1 MAVLYREA
9 SFLLLYSMVCTG
21 NNLGMELDPRLK
33 DFRNFL
39 YIVWKHLNLPDP
51 TQLQYDIAKRMETGP
66 DRQIVEAFR
75 GVGKSWIA
83 SAFVCHQLLVD
94 PSKNILVVSASKN
107 RASDFTTFTLR
118 LINEIP
124 VLNHLVP
131 REEQRNSKESFDVGP
146 APASHAPS
154 VKSVGITGQIT
165 GSRADIVIAD
175 DIETSGNSQ
184 TELMRIKLAESVK
197 EFDAVIKPNGRII
210 FLGTPQ
216 TENSLYE
223 KLEGRGYMA
232 RIWPVRIPTQE
243 QRERYG
249 NRLSPI
255 VSSSNTEIGLTT
267 EPSRFTDEDLTL
279 REASYGR
286 SGFALQFMLDP
297 RLSDANRYPLK
308 LSDLV
313 VHSLDPKRGPSHI
326 VWSNAPDC
334 RLNDLPNVGFDGDAY
349 FRPMQVSSEFS
360 EYQGCVIAIDP
371 SGRGKDET
379 SYAIVKCLHG
389 QLFLVDIG
397 GFRSGYTMETLETI
411 VRQAKIHGCNYAV
424 YEANFGDGMFGEL
437 IKPVFGRIHPCTI
450 EEVRHSAQKE
460 KRIIDTL
467 EPVMNQHRLIVDPKV
482 IEKDFQSIEGD
493 GEVLSRYRL
502 FYQMSRLTRD
512 RGSLAQDDR
521 LDALAIAVSYWV
533 QAMARDTEIAH
544 KEHKDEL
551 FQKEL
556 DKFMESAIGN
566 RSKQRNWLDL

>member
-1 MAVLYREA
+1 M
-9 SFLLLYSMVCTG
+9 
-21 NNLGMELDPRLK
+21 NQIDPRLK

-51 TQLQYDIAKRMETGP
+51 TPLQYDIAQRMEVGP

-94 PSKNILVVSASKN
+94 PTKNILVVSASKN

-232 RIWPVRIPTQE
+232 RIWPVRIPSEE
-243 QRERYG
+243 QRVRYG
-249 NRLSPI
+249 VRLSPYI
-255 VSSSNTEIGLTT
+255 SSSNGQSGTTT
-267 EPSRFTDEDLTL
+267 EPTRFTDEDLII
-279 REASYGR
+279 RESSYGR

-308 LSDLV
+308 LSDLI
-313 VHSLDPKRGPSHI
+313 VHSLDPKRGPSHL
-326 VWSNAPDC
+326 VWSNGPDC
-334 RLNDLPNVGFDGDAY
+334 RVNDLPNVGFDGDAY
-349 FRPMQVSSEFS
+349 YRPMQVSSEFS

-411 VRQAKIHGCNYAV
+411 VRQAKLHGCNYAI

-450 EEVRHSAQKE
+450 EEVRHSTQKE

-493 GEVLSRYRL
+493 GETLARYRL

-512 RGSLAQDDR
+512 KGSLAQDDR

-533 QAMARDTEIAH
+533 QAMARDTELAH
-544 KEHKDEL
+544 KQHKDEL

-556 DKFMESAIGN
+556 DKFMESAIGS

>member
-1 MAVLYREA
+1 
-9 SFLLLYSMVCTG
+9 
-21 NNLGMELDPRLK
+21 MELDPRLK

-249 NRLSPI
+249 NRLSPL
-255 VSSSNTEIGLTT
+255 VSSSSTQIGLTT

-556 DKFMESAIGN
+556 DKFMESAIGK
-566 RSKQRNWLDL
+566 RSKPKNWLTL

>member
-1 MAVLYREA
+1 M
-9 SFLLLYSMVCTG
+9 STI
-21 NNLGMELDPRLK
+21 DPRLK

-51 TQLQYDIAKRMETGP
+51 TPLQYDIAQRMETGP

-83 SAFVCHQLLVD
+83 SAFVCHQLLIN
-94 PSKNILVVSASKN
+94 PTKNILVVSASKN

-124 VLNHLVP
+124 ILQHLVP

-165 GSRADIVIAD
+165 GSRADIIIAD
-175 DIETSGNSQ
+175 DIETSANSQ

-197 EFDAVIKPNGRII
+197 EFDAVIKPGGRVV

-223 KLEGRGYMA
+223 KLESRGYMA
-232 RIWPVRIPTQE
+232 RIWPVRMPNDE

-249 NRLSPI
+249 IRLAPY
-255 VSSSNTEIGLTT
+255 VSSANIASGTTT
-267 EPSRFTDEDLTL
+267 EPTRFTDEDLTL

-297 RLSDANRYPLK
+297 RLSDVNRYPLK

-313 VHSLDPKRGPSHI
+313 VHSLDPKRGPSHL
-326 VWSNAPDC
+326 VWCNSPEH
-334 RLNDLPNVGFDGDAY
+334 RYNDIPNVGFDGDAY
-349 FRPMQVSSEFS
+349 YRPMSVSSEFT
-360 EYQGCVIAIDP
+360 EYQGSVIAIDP

-379 SYAIVKCLHG
+379 AYAIVKCLHG

-411 VRQAKIHGCNYAV
+411 VRQAKLHGCNYAV

-450 EEVRHSAQKE
+450 EEVKHSSQKE

-467 EPVMNQHRLIVDPKV
+467 EPVMNQHRLIVDPRV
-482 IEKDFQSIEGD
+482 IEKDYQSIQSD
-493 GEVLSRYRL
+493 GEIQERYRL
-502 FYQMSRLTRD
+502 FYQMSRITKD

-533 QAMARDTEIAH
+533 QAMARDTELAHRQH
-544 KEHKDEL
+544 KEEL

-556 DKFMESAIGN
+556 DKFMENAIGN
-566 RSKQRNWLDL
+566 RSKRANSWINI

>member
-1 MAVLYREA
+1 
-9 SFLLLYSMVCTG
+9 
-21 NNLGMELDPRLK
+21 
-33 DFRNFL
+33 
-39 YIVWKHLNLPDP
+39 
-51 TQLQYDIAKRMETGP
+51 METGP

-83 SAFVCHQLLVD
+83 SAFVCHQLLIN
-94 PSKNILVVSASKN
+94 PTKNILVVSASKN

-124 VLNHLVP
+124 ILQHLVP

-165 GSRADIVIAD
+165 GSRADIIIAD
-175 DIETSGNSQ
+175 DIETSANSQ

-197 EFDAVIKPNGRII
+197 EFDAVIKPGGRVV

-223 KLEGRGYMA
+223 KLESRGYMA
-232 RIWPVRIPTQE
+232 RIWPVRMPNDE

-249 NRLSPI
+249 IRLAPY
-255 VSSSNTEIGLTT
+255 VSSANIASGTTT
-267 EPSRFTDEDLTL
+267 EPTRFTDEDLTL

-297 RLSDANRYPLK
+297 RLSDVNRYPLK

-313 VHSLDPKRGPSHI
+313 VHSLDPKRGPSHL
-326 VWSNAPDC
+326 VWCNSPEH
-334 RLNDLPNVGFDGDAY
+334 RYNDIPNVGFDGDAY
-349 FRPMQVSSEFS
+349 YRPMSVSSEFT
-360 EYQGCVIAIDP
+360 EYQGSVIAIDP

-379 SYAIVKCLHG
+379 AYAIVKCLHG

-411 VRQAKIHGCNYAV
+411 VRQAKLHGCNYAV

-450 EEVRHSAQKE
+450 EEVKHSSQKE

-467 EPVMNQHRLIVDPKV
+467 EPVMNQHRLIVDPRV
-482 IEKDFQSIEGD
+482 IEKDYQSIQSD
-493 GEVLSRYRL
+493 GEIQERYRL
-502 FYQMSRLTRD
+502 FYQMSRITKD

-533 QAMARDTEIAH
+533 QAMARDTELAHRQH
-544 KEHKDEL
+544 KEEL

-556 DKFMESAIGN
+556 DKFMENAIGN
-566 RSKQRNWLDL
+566 RSKRANSWINI

>member
-1 MAVLYREA
+1 M
-9 SFLLLYSMVCTG
+9 
-21 NNLGMELDPRLK
+21 NQIDPRLK

-51 TQLQYDIAKRMETGP
+51 TPLQYDIAKRMESGP

-94 PSKNILVVSASKN
+94 PTKNILVVSASKN

-124 VLNHLVP
+124 VLNHLIP

-165 GSRADIVIAD
+165 GSRADLVIAD

-223 KLEGRGYMA
+223 KLETRGYLA
-232 RIWPVRIPTQE
+232 RIWPVRMPTQE

-249 NRLSPI
+249 GRLSPI
-255 VSSSNTEIGLTT
+255 ISSSNQTSGVTT
-267 EPSRFTDEDLTL
+267 EPTRFTDEDLTL

-313 VHSLDPKRGPSHI
+313 VHSLDPKRGPSYV
-326 VWSNAPDC
+326 VWSNSPEL
-334 RLNDLPNVGFDGDAY
+334 RVNDMPNVGFDGDAY
-349 FRPMQVSSEFS
+349 YRPMQVASEFT
-360 EYQGCVIAIDP
+360 EFQGCVIAIDP

-450 EEVRHSAQKE
+450 EEVKHSAQKE

-482 IEKDFQSIEGD
+482 IEKDYQSIEGD
-493 GEVLSRYRL
+493 GETQARYRL
-502 FYQMSRLTRD
+502 FYQMSRITRD

-521 LDALAIAVSYWV
+521 LDALAIAVNYWV
-533 QAMARDTEIAH
+533 QAMARDTQLAHQQH
-544 KEHKDEL
+544 KEEL
-551 FQKEL
+551 LQKEL
-556 DKFMESAIGN
+556 DKFMQSAIG
-566 RSKQRNWLDL
+566 RKQSNQSWLNI

>member
-1 MAVLYREA
+1 MDQI
-9 SFLLLYSMVCTG
+9 
-21 NNLGMELDPRLK
+21 DPRLK

-51 TQLQYDIAKRMETGP
+51 TPLQYDIAKRMEGGP

-94 PSKNILVVSASKN
+94 PTKNILVVSASKN

-124 VLNHLVP
+124 VLNHLIP

-197 EFDAVIKPNGRII
+197 EFDAVIKPSGRII

-223 KLEGRGYMA
+223 KLESRGYMA
-232 RIWPVRIPTQE
+232 RIWPVRIPSEE
-243 QRERYG
+243 QRVRYG
-249 NRLSPI
+249 LRLSPYI
-255 VSSSNTEIGLTT
+255 SAYNGQSGTTT
-267 EPSRFTDEDLTL
+267 EPTRFTDEDLIV
-279 REASYGR
+279 RESSYGR

-308 LSDLV
+308 LSDLI
-313 VHSLDPKRGPSHI
+313 VHSLDPKRGPSHL

-334 RLNDLPNVGFDGDAY
+334 RVNDLPNVGFDGDAY
-349 FRPMQVSSEFS
+349 YRPMQVSSEFS
-360 EYQGCVIAIDP
+360 EYQGCVVAIDP

-411 VRQAKIHGCNYAV
+411 VRQAKLHGCNYAI

-450 EEVRHSAQKE
+450 EEVRHSTQKE

-493 GEVLSRYRL
+493 GETLARYRL

-533 QAMARDTEIAH
+533 QAMARDTELAH
-544 KEHKDEL
+544 KQHKEEL

-556 DKFMESAIGN
+556 DKFMESAIGK
-566 RSKQRNWLDL
+566 RSTPKNWLDL

>member
-1 MAVLYREA
+1 M
-9 SFLLLYSMVCTG
+9 SQ
-21 NNLGMELDPRLK
+21 LDPRLK

-51 TQLQYDIAKRMETGP
+51 TPLQYDIAQRMETGP

-83 SAFVCHQLLVD
+83 SAFVCHQLLIN
-94 PSKNILVVSASKN
+94 PTKNILVVSASKN

-124 VLNHLVP
+124 ILQHLVP

-165 GSRADIVIAD
+165 GSRADIIIAD
-175 DIETSGNSQ
+175 DIETSANSQ

-197 EFDAVIKPNGRII
+197 EFDAVIKPGGRVV

-223 KLEGRGYMA
+223 KLESRGYMA
-232 RIWPVRIPTQE
+232 RIWPVRMPNDE

-249 NRLSPI
+249 IRLAPY
-255 VSSSNTEIGLTT
+255 VSSSNITSGTTT
-267 EPSRFTDEDLTL
+267 EPTRFTDEDLTL

-297 RLSDANRYPLK
+297 RLSDVNRYPLK

-313 VHSLDPKRGPSHI
+313 VHSLDPKRGPSHL
-326 VWSNAPDC
+326 VWCNSPEH
-334 RLNDLPNVGFDGDAY
+334 RYNDIPNVGFDGDAY
-349 FRPMQVSSEFS
+349 YRPMSVSSEFT
-360 EYQGCVIAIDP
+360 EYQGSVIAIDP

-379 SYAIVKCLHG
+379 AYAIVKCLHG

-411 VRQAKIHGCNYAV
+411 VRQAKLHGCNYAV

-450 EEVRHSAQKE
+450 EEVKHSSQKE

-467 EPVMNQHRLIVDPKV
+467 EPVMNQHRLIVDPRV
-482 IEKDFQSIEGD
+482 IEKDYQSIQSD
-493 GEVLSRYRL
+493 GEIQERYRL
-502 FYQMSRLTRD
+502 FYQMSRITKD

-533 QAMARDTEIAH
+533 QAMARDTELAHRQH
-544 KEHKDEL
+544 KEEL

-556 DKFMESAIGN
+556 DKFMENAIGN
-566 RSKQRNWLDL
+566 RSKRANSWINI

>member
-1 MAVLYREA
+1 M
-9 SFLLLYSMVCTG
+9 
-21 NNLGMELDPRLK
+21 NQIDPRLK
-33 DFRNFL
+33 DYRNFL

-51 TQLQYDIAKRMETGP
+51 TPLQYDIAKRMESGP

-94 PSKNILVVSASKN
+94 PTKNILVVSASKN

-124 VLNHLVP
+124 VLSHLIP

-165 GSRADIVIAD
+165 GSRADLVIAD

-223 KLEGRGYMA
+223 KLETRGYLA
-232 RIWPVRIPTQE
+232 RIWPVRMPTQE

-249 NRLSPI
+249 GRLSPI
-255 VSSSNTEIGLTT
+255 ISSSNQPSGATT
-267 EPSRFTDEDLTL
+267 EPTRFTDEDLTL

-313 VHSLDPKRGPSHI
+313 VHSLDPKRGPSYV
-326 VWSNAPDC
+326 VWSNSPEL
-334 RLNDLPNVGFDGDAY
+334 RVNDMPNVGFDGDAY
-349 FRPMQVSSEFS
+349 YRPMQVASEFT
-360 EYQGCVIAIDP
+360 EFQGCVIAIDP

-450 EEVRHSAQKE
+450 EEVKHSAQKE

-482 IEKDFQSIEGD
+482 IEKDYQSIEGD
-493 GEVLSRYRL
+493 GETQARYRL
-502 FYQMSRLTRD
+502 FYQMSRITRD

-521 LDALAIAVSYWV
+521 LDALAIAVNYWV
-533 QAMARDTEIAH
+533 QAMARDTQLAHQQH
-544 KEHKDEL
+544 KEEL
-551 FQKEL
+551 LQKEL
-556 DKFMESAIGN
+556 DKFMQSAIG
-566 RSKQRNWLDL
+566 RKQSNQSWLNI

>member
-1 MAVLYREA
+1 MQFDA
-9 SFLLLYSMVCTG
+9 
-21 NNLGMELDPRLK
+21 RLR

-39 YIVWKHLNLPDP
+39 YLVWNHLNLPAP
-51 TQLQYDIAKRMETGP
+51 TGLQYDIAQRMESGP
-66 DRQIVEAFR
+66 DRQIIEAFR

-83 SAFVCHQLLVD
+83 SAFVCHQLLLD
-94 PSKNILVVSASKN
+94 PTKNILVVSASKN

-124 VLNHLVP
+124 ILQHLIP

-165 GSRADIVIAD
+165 GSRADVIIAD
-175 DIETSGNSQ
+175 DVETSANSQ

-197 EFDAVIKPNGRII
+197 EFDAVIKPKGRII

-223 KLEGRGYMA
+223 KLESRGYMA
-232 RIWPVRIPTQE
+232 RIWPVRMPDIE
-243 QRERYG
+243 QKERYG
-249 NRLSPI
+249 IRLAPY
-255 VSSSNTEIGLTT
+255 VTSSNIPSGTTT
-267 EPSRFTDEDLTL
+267 EPSRFTDEDLLL

-297 RLSDANRYPLK
+297 RLSDLNRYPLK

-313 VHSLDPKRGPSHI
+313 VHSLDPKRGPSHL
-326 VWSNAPDC
+326 VWCNSPEH
-334 RLNDLPNVGFDGDAY
+334 RYNDLPNVGFDGDAY
-349 FRPMQVSSEFS
+349 YRPMQVSKEFT

-379 SYAIVKCLHG
+379 AYAIVKCLHG

-397 GFRSGYTMETLETI
+397 GFRSGYTMETLETM
-411 VRQAKIHGCNYAV
+411 VRQAKLHGCNYAV

-450 EEVRHSAQKE
+450 EEVKHSTQKE

-482 IEKDFQSIEGD
+482 IEKDYQSIQSD
-493 GEVLSRYRL
+493 GEVQERYRL
-502 FYQMSRLTRD
+502 FYQLSRITKD
-512 RGSLAQDDR
+512 KGSLAQDDR
-521 LDALAIAVSYWV
+521 LDALAIAVNYWV
-533 QAMARDTEIAH
+533 QAMARDTAMAH
-544 KEHKDEL
+544 RQHKDEL

-556 DKFMESAIGN
+556 DKFMENAIGR
-566 RSKQRNWLDL
+566 RSKQASWINL

>member
-1 MAVLYREA
+1 
-9 SFLLLYSMVCTG
+9 MVCTG

>member
-1 MAVLYREA
+1 MQ
-9 SFLLLYSMVCTG
+9 SI
-21 NNLGMELDPRLK
+21 DPRLK

-51 TQLQYDIAKRMETGP
+51 TPLQYDIAKRMEVGP

-83 SAFVCHQLLVD
+83 SAFVCHGLLMD
-94 PSKNILVVSASKN
+94 PTKNFLVVSASKN

-124 VLNHLVP
+124 VLQHLVP
-131 REEQRNSKESFDVGP
+131 RDEQRNSKESFDVGP

-165 GSRADIVIAD
+165 GSRADVIIAD
-175 DIETSGNSQ
+175 DIETSANSQ
-184 TELMRIKLAESVK
+184 TELMRIKLAEAVK

-223 KLEGRGYMA
+223 KLESRGYMA
-232 RIWPVRIPTQE
+232 RIWPVRMPNDE

-249 NRLSPI
+249 IRLAPY
-255 VSSSNTEIGLTT
+255 VSSSNIISGTTT
-267 EPSRFTDEDLTL
+267 EPTRFTDEDLTF

-297 RLSDANRYPLK
+297 RLSDVNRYPLK

-326 VWSNAPDC
+326 VWSNSPDT
-334 RLNDLPNVGFDGDAY
+334 RINDLPNVGFDGDAY
-349 FRPMQVSSEFS
+349 FRPMQVSSEFA

-379 SYAIVKCLHG
+379 AYAIVKCLHG

-397 GFRSGYTMETLETI
+397 GFRSGYTMETLEAI
-411 VRQAKIHGCNYAV
+411 VRQAKLHGCNYAV

-437 IKPVFGRIHPCTI
+437 IKPVFGKIHPCTI
-450 EEVRHSAQKE
+450 EEVKHSNQKE

-482 IEKDFQSIEGD
+482 IEKDYQSIQSD
-493 GEVLSRYRL
+493 GEIQERYRL
-502 FYQMSRLTRD
+502 FYQLSRITKD

-533 QAMARDTEIAH
+533 QAMARDTELAH
-544 KEHKDEL
+544 KEHKDEM

-556 DKFMESAIGN
+556 DKFMESAIGRKAN
-566 RSKQRNWLDL
+566 KHSWLSL

>member
-1 MAVLYREA
+1 M
-9 SFLLLYSMVCTG
+9 SQ
-21 NNLGMELDPRLK
+21 LDPRLK

-51 TQLQYDIAKRMETGP
+51 TPLQYDIAQRMETGP

-83 SAFVCHQLLVD
+83 SAFVCHQLLIN
-94 PSKNILVVSASKN
+94 PTKNILVVSASKN

-124 VLNHLVP
+124 ILQHLVP

-165 GSRADIVIAD
+165 GSRADIIIAD
-175 DIETSGNSQ
+175 DIETSANSQ

-197 EFDAVIKPNGRII
+197 EFDAVIKPGGRVV

-223 KLEGRGYMA
+223 KLESRGYMA
-232 RIWPVRIPTQE
+232 RIWPVRMPNDE

-249 NRLSPI
+249 IRLAPY
-255 VSSSNTEIGLTT
+255 VSSSNIASGTTT
-267 EPSRFTDEDLTL
+267 EPTRFTDEDLTL

-297 RLSDANRYPLK
+297 RLSDVNRYPLK

-313 VHSLDPKRGPSHI
+313 VHSLDPKRGPSHL
-326 VWSNAPDC
+326 VWCNSPEH
-334 RLNDLPNVGFDGDAY
+334 RYNDIPNVGFDGDAY
-349 FRPMQVSSEFS
+349 YRPMSVSNEFT
-360 EYQGCVIAIDP
+360 EYQGSVIAIDP

-379 SYAIVKCLHG
+379 AYAIVKCLHG

-411 VRQAKIHGCNYAV
+411 VRQAKLHGCNYAV

-450 EEVRHSAQKE
+450 EEVKHSSQKE

-467 EPVMNQHRLIVDPKV
+467 EPVMNQHRLIVDPRV
-482 IEKDFQSIEGD
+482 IEKDYQSIQSD
-493 GEVLSRYRL
+493 GEIQERYRL
-502 FYQMSRLTRD
+502 FYQMSRITKD

-533 QAMARDTEIAH
+533 QAMARDTELAHRQH
-544 KEHKDEL
+544 KEEL

-556 DKFMESAIGN
+556 DKFMENAIGN
-566 RSKQRNWLDL
+566 RSKRANSWINI

>member
-1 MAVLYREA
+1 M
-9 SFLLLYSMVCTG
+9 SQ
-21 NNLGMELDPRLK
+21 LDPRLK

-51 TQLQYDIAKRMETGP
+51 TPLQYDIAQRMETGP

-83 SAFVCHQLLVD
+83 SAFVCHQLLIN
-94 PSKNILVVSASKN
+94 PTKNILVVSASKN

-124 VLNHLVP
+124 ILQHLVP

-165 GSRADIVIAD
+165 GSRADIIIAD
-175 DIETSGNSQ
+175 DIETSANSQ

-197 EFDAVIKPNGRII
+197 EFDAVIKPGGRVV

-223 KLEGRGYMA
+223 KLESRGYMA
-232 RIWPVRIPTQE
+232 RIWPVRMPNDE

-249 NRLSPI
+249 IRLAPY
-255 VSSSNTEIGLTT
+255 VSSANIASGTTT
-267 EPSRFTDEDLTL
+267 EPTRFTDEDLTL

-297 RLSDANRYPLK
+297 RLSDVNRYPLK

-313 VHSLDPKRGPSHI
+313 VHSLDPKRGPSHL
-326 VWSNAPDC
+326 VWCNSPEH
-334 RLNDLPNVGFDGDAY
+334 RYNDIPNVGFDGDAY
-349 FRPMQVSSEFS
+349 YRPMSVSSEFT
-360 EYQGCVIAIDP
+360 EYQGSVIAIDP

-379 SYAIVKCLHG
+379 AYAIVKCLHG

-411 VRQAKIHGCNYAV
+411 VRQAKLHGCNYAV

-450 EEVRHSAQKE
+450 EEVKHSSQKE

-467 EPVMNQHRLIVDPKV
+467 EPVMNQHRLIVDPRV
-482 IEKDFQSIEGD
+482 IEKDYQSIQSD
-493 GEVLSRYRL
+493 GEIQERYRL
-502 FYQMSRLTRD
+502 FYQMSRITKD

-533 QAMARDTEIAH
+533 QAMARDTELAHRQH
-544 KEHKDEL
+544 KEEL

-556 DKFMESAIGN
+556 DKFMENAIGN
-566 RSKQRNWLDL
+566 RSKRANSWINI

>member
-1 MAVLYREA
+1 M
-9 SFLLLYSMVCTG
+9 STI
-21 NNLGMELDPRLK
+21 DPRLK

-51 TQLQYDIAKRMETGP
+51 THLQYDIAQRMETGP

-83 SAFVCHQLLVD
+83 SAFVCHQLLLD
-94 PSKNILVVSASKN
+94 PTKNILVVSASKN

-124 VLNHLVP
+124 ILQHLVP

-165 GSRADIVIAD
+165 GSRADIIIAD
-175 DIETSGNSQ
+175 DVETSANSQ

-197 EFDAVIKPNGRII
+197 EFDAVIKPGGRII

-223 KLEGRGYMA
+223 KLESRGYMA
-232 RIWPVRIPTQE
+232 RIWPVRMPNDE

-249 NRLSPI
+249 IRLAPY
-255 VSSSNTEIGLTT
+255 VSSSNIQSGTTT
-267 EPSRFTDEDLTL
+267 EPTRFTDEDLTL

-297 RLSDANRYPLK
+297 RLSDVNRYPLK
-308 LSDLV
+308 LSDLI
-313 VHSLDPKRGPSHI
+313 VHSLDPKRGPSHL
-326 VWSNAPDC
+326 VWCNSPEH
-334 RLNDLPNVGFDGDAY
+334 RYNDIPNVGFDGDAY
-349 FRPMQVSSEFS
+349 YRPMSVSNEFT

-379 SYAIVKCLHG
+379 AYAIVKCLHG

-411 VRQAKIHGCNYAV
+411 VRQAKHHGCNYAV

-450 EEVRHSAQKE
+450 EEVKHSSQKE

-467 EPVMNQHRLIVDPKV
+467 EPVMNQHRLIVDPRV
-482 IEKDFQSIEGD
+482 IEKDYQSIQSD
-493 GEVLSRYRL
+493 GEIQERYRL
-502 FYQMSRLTRD
+502 FYQMSRITRD
-512 RGSLAQDDR
+512 KGSLAQDDR

-533 QAMARDTEIAH
+533 QAMARDTELAH
-544 KEHKDEL
+544 RQHKQEL
-551 FQKEL
+551 LQKEL
-556 DKFMESAIGN
+556 DKFMETAIGN
-566 RSKQRNWLDL
+566 RSNRSNSWISIK

>member
-1 MAVLYREA
+1 M
-9 SFLLLYSMVCTG
+9 
-21 NNLGMELDPRLK
+21 NQIDPRLK

-51 TQLQYDIAKRMETGP
+51 TPLQYDIAKRMEGGP

-94 PSKNILVVSASKN
+94 PTKNILVVSASKN

-131 REEQRNSKESFDVGP
+131 GEEQRNSKESFDVRP

-223 KLEGRGYMA
+223 KLESRGYMA
-232 RIWPVRIPTQE
+232 RIWPVRIPSEE
-243 QRERYG
+243 QRVRYG
-249 NRLSPI
+249 LRLSPYI
-255 VSSSNTEIGLTT
+255 SAYNGQSGTTT
-267 EPSRFTDEDLTL
+267 EPTRFTDEDLIV
-279 REASYGR
+279 RESSYGR

-308 LSDLV
+308 LSDLI
-313 VHSLDPKRGPSHI
+313 VHSLDPKRGPSHL

-334 RLNDLPNVGFDGDAY
+334 RVNDLPNVGFDGDAY
-349 FRPMQVSSEFS
+349 YRPMQVSSEFS

-411 VRQAKIHGCNYAV
+411 VRQAKLHGCNYAI

-450 EEVRHSAQKE
+450 EEVRHSTQKE

-467 EPVMNQHRLIVDPKV
+467 EPVMNQHRLIVEPKV

-493 GEVLSRYRL
+493 GETLARYRL

-533 QAMARDTEIAH
+533 QAMARDTELAH
-544 KEHKDEL
+544 KQHKEEL

-556 DKFMESAIGN
+556 DKFMESAIGS
-566 RSKQRNWLDL
+566 RSKPKSWLNL

>member
-1 MAVLYREA
+1 M
-9 SFLLLYSMVCTG
+9 SQ
-21 NNLGMELDPRLK
+21 LDPRLK

-51 TQLQYDIAKRMETGP
+51 TPLQYDIAQRMETGP

-83 SAFVCHQLLVD
+83 SAFVCHQLLIN
-94 PSKNILVVSASKN
+94 PTKNILVVSASKN

-124 VLNHLVP
+124 ILQHLVP

-165 GSRADIVIAD
+165 GSRADIIIAD
-175 DIETSGNSQ
+175 DIETSANSQ

-197 EFDAVIKPNGRII
+197 EFDAVIKPGGRVV

-223 KLEGRGYMA
+223 KLESRGYMA
-232 RIWPVRIPTQE
+232 RIWPVRMPNDE

-249 NRLSPI
+249 IRLAPY
-255 VSSSNTEIGLTT
+255 VSSSNIASGTTT
-267 EPSRFTDEDLTL
+267 EPTRFTDEDLTL

-297 RLSDANRYPLK
+297 RLSDVNRYPLK

-313 VHSLDPKRGPSHI
+313 VHSLDPKRGPSHL
-326 VWSNAPDC
+326 VWCNSPEH
-334 RLNDLPNVGFDGDAY
+334 RYNDIPNVGFDGDAY
-349 FRPMQVSSEFS
+349 YRPMSVSSEFT
-360 EYQGCVIAIDP
+360 EYQGSVIAIDP

-379 SYAIVKCLHG
+379 AYAIVKCLHG

-411 VRQAKIHGCNYAV
+411 VRQAKLHGCNYAV

-450 EEVRHSAQKE
+450 EEVKHSSQKE

-467 EPVMNQHRLIVDPKV
+467 EPVMNQHRLIVDPRV
-482 IEKDFQSIEGD
+482 IEKDYQSIQSD
-493 GEVLSRYRL
+493 GEIQERYRL
-502 FYQMSRLTRD
+502 FYQMSRITKD

-533 QAMARDTEIAH
+533 QAMARDTELAHRQH
-544 KEHKDEL
+544 KEEL

-556 DKFMESAIGN
+556 DKFMENAIGN
-566 RSKQRNWLDL
+566 RSKRANSWINI

>member
-1 MAVLYREA
+1 MQV
-9 SFLLLYSMVCTG
+9 
-21 NNLGMELDPRLK
+21 DPRLK

-51 TQLQYDIAKRMETGP
+51 TSLQYDIAQRMESGP

-83 SAFVCHQLLVD
+83 SAFVCHQLLLD
-94 PSKNILVVSASKN
+94 PTKNILVVSASKN

-124 VLNHLVP
+124 FLQHLVP
-131 REEQRNSKESFDVGP
+131 RDEQRNSKESFDVGP

-165 GSRADIVIAD
+165 GSRADVIIAD
-175 DIETSGNSQ
+175 DVETSANSQ
-184 TELMRIKLAESVK
+184 TELMRIKLSESVK

-232 RIWPVRIPTQE
+232 RIWPVRFPDIE
-243 QRERYG
+243 QKERYG
-249 NRLSPI
+249 IRLAPFI
-255 VSSSNTEIGLTT
+255 SSQKAVNGTTT
-267 EPSRFTDEDLTL
+267 EPTRFTDEDLTL

-297 RLSDANRYPLK
+297 RLSDQNRYPLK

-313 VHSLDPKRGPSHI
+313 VHSLDPKRGPSHV
-326 VWSNAPDC
+326 VWSNSPDT
-334 RLNDLPNVGFDGDAY
+334 RLNDIPNVGFDGDAY
-349 FRPMQVSSEFS
+349 YRPMQVSTEFT

-379 SYAIVKCLHG
+379 AYAIVKCLHG

-397 GFRSGYTMETLETI
+397 GFRSGYTMETLEAI
-411 VRQAKIHGCNYAV
+411 VRQAKTHGCNYAV

-450 EEVRHSAQKE
+450 EEVKHSAQKE

-482 IEKDFQSIEGD
+482 IEKDYQSIQSD
-493 GEVLSRYRL
+493 GEVQERYRL
-502 FYQMSRLTRD
+502 FYQMSRITRD

-521 LDALAIAVSYWV
+521 LDALAIAVNYWV
-533 QAMARDTEIAH
+533 QAMARDTELAH
-544 KEHKDEL
+544 RQHKDEL

-556 DKFMESAIGN
+556 DKFMESAIGRKSN
-566 RSKQRNWLDL
+566 KDSWVNI

>member
-1 MAVLYREA
+1 MQQI
-9 SFLLLYSMVCTG
+9 
-21 NNLGMELDPRLK
+21 DPRLK

-51 TQLQYDIAKRMETGP
+51 TQLQYDIAKRMEAGP

-197 EFDAVIKPNGRII
+197 EFDAVIKPSGRII

-249 NRLSPI
+249 NRLSPL
-255 VSSSNTEIGLTT
+255 VSSSSTQIGLTT

-313 VHSLDPKRGPSHI
+313 VHSLDPKRGPSHL

-334 RLNDLPNVGFDGDAY
+334 RVNDLPNVGFDGDAY

-411 VRQAKIHGCNYAV
+411 VRQAKLHGCNYAI

-450 EEVRHSAQKE
+450 EEVRHSTQKE

-493 GEVLSRYRL
+493 GETLSRYRL

-533 QAMARDTEIAH
+533 QAMARDTELAH
-544 KEHKDEL
+544 KQHKEEL

-566 RSKQRNWLDL
+566 RSKPKSWLTL

>member
-1 MAVLYREA
+1 
-9 SFLLLYSMVCTG
+9 
-21 NNLGMELDPRLK
+21 MELDPRLK

-175 DIETSGNSQ
+175 DVETSGNSQ

-197 EFDAVIKPNGRII
+197 EFDAVIKPSGRII

-243 QRERYG
+243 QKERYG

-255 VSSSNTEIGLTT
+255 VSSSSTQIGLTT

-493 GEVLSRYRL
+493 GETLARYRL

-566 RSKQRNWLDL
+566 RSKPKSWLTL

>member
-1 MAVLYREA
+1 
-9 SFLLLYSMVCTG
+9 
-21 NNLGMELDPRLK
+21 
-33 DFRNFL
+33 
-39 YIVWKHLNLPDP
+39 
-51 TQLQYDIAKRMETGP
+51 
-66 DRQIVEAFR
+66 
-75 GVGKSWIA
+75 
-83 SAFVCHQLLVD
+83 
-94 PSKNILVVSASKN
+94 
-107 RASDFTTFTLR
+107 
-118 LINEIP
+118 
-124 VLNHLVP
+124 
-131 REEQRNSKESFDVGP
+131 
-146 APASHAPS
+146 
-154 VKSVGITGQIT
+154 
-165 GSRADIVIAD
+165 
-175 DIETSGNSQ
+175 
-184 TELMRIKLAESVK
+184 MRIKLAESVK

>member
-1 MAVLYREA
+1 M
-9 SFLLLYSMVCTG
+9 STI
-21 NNLGMELDPRLK
+21 DPRLK

-51 TQLQYDIAKRMETGP
+51 TPLQYDIAQRMETGP

-83 SAFVCHQLLVD
+83 SAFVCHQLLIN
-94 PSKNILVVSASKN
+94 PTKNILVVSASKN

-124 VLNHLVP
+124 ILQHLVP

-165 GSRADIVIAD
+165 GSRADIIIAD
-175 DIETSGNSQ
+175 DIETSANSQ

-197 EFDAVIKPNGRII
+197 EFDAVIKPGGRVV

-223 KLEGRGYMA
+223 KLESRGYMA
-232 RIWPVRIPTQE
+232 RIWPVRMPNDE

-249 NRLSPI
+249 IRLAPY
-255 VSSSNTEIGLTT
+255 VSSSNIQSGTTT
-267 EPSRFTDEDLTL
+267 EPTRFTDEDLTL

-297 RLSDANRYPLK
+297 RLSDVNRYPLK

-313 VHSLDPKRGPSHI
+313 VHSLDPKRGPSHL
-326 VWSNAPDC
+326 VWCNSPEH
-334 RLNDLPNVGFDGDAY
+334 RYNDIPNVGFDGDAY
-349 FRPMQVSSEFS
+349 YRPMSVSNEFT
-360 EYQGCVIAIDP
+360 EYQGSVIAIDP

-379 SYAIVKCLHG
+379 AYAIVKCLHG

-411 VRQAKIHGCNYAV
+411 VRQAKLHGCNYAV

-450 EEVRHSAQKE
+450 EEVKHSSQKE

-467 EPVMNQHRLIVDPKV
+467 EPVMNQHRLIVDPRV
-482 IEKDFQSIEGD
+482 IEKDYQSIQSD
-493 GEVLSRYRL
+493 GEIQERYRL
-502 FYQMSRLTRD
+502 FYQMSRITRD

-533 QAMARDTEIAH
+533 QAMARDTELAH
-544 KEHKDEL
+544 RQHKQEL
-551 FQKEL
+551 LEKEL
-556 DKFMESAIGN
+556 DKFMENAIGD
-566 RSKQRNWLDL
+566 RSKRTNSWINV